1 MGSNDEE
8 SFCKGLHVLLV
19 EDEVLVA
26 MHTEGLLVDIGC
38 DAVDIATSVPQ
49 ALALIEQAPPDVA
62 LLDVNVRN
70 VMVFPVAEKLAA
82 AGIPFAF
89 ATGYGRSHLLRDWQ
103 HYPIL
108 QKPLEMA
115 GLERALKHALDMAAA
130 QPG

>member
-1 MGSNDEE
+1 MPIAETSIFK
-8 SFCKGLHVLLV
+8 SLHVLLV

-38 DAVDIATSVPQ
+38 EAVEVASSVPQ
-49 ALALIEQAPPDVA
+49 ALALIERTPPDVA

-89 ATGYGRSHLLRDWQ
+89 ATGYGRSHLLLDWQ

-115 GLERALKHALDMAAA
+115 GLERALKHALSKAAA
-130 QPG
+130 RPG

>member
-1 MGSNDEE
+1 MPIAETSI
-8 SFCKGLHVLLV
+8 CKGLHVLLV

-38 DAVDIATSVPQ
+38 EAVEVASSVPQ
-49 ALALIEQAPPDVA
+49 ALALIERTPPDVA

-89 ATGYGRSHLLRDWQ
+89 ATGYGRSHLLLGWQ

-115 GLERALKHALDMAAA
+115 GLERALKHALSKAAA
-130 QPG
+130 RPG